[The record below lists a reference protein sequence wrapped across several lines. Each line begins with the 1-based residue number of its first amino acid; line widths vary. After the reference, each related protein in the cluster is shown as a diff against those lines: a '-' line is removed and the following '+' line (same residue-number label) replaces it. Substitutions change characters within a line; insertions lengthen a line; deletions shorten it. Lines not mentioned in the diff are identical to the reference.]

1 LGSIAGSAAVKPVA
15 FEYWRPETLAEALA
29 AIAELGAEAVPLAGG
44 MSLGPMLNMRLV
56 RPRAVIDLNPLAELA
71 AIETRGDE
79 IVTGALC
86 RQADALADPALR
98 REVPLLAQALPYV
111 GHYQTRH
118 RGTLG
123 GSVAHADPSAEI
135 PLCLVTL
142 GGAVLLRSRR
152 TARRV
157 AADRFFAG
165 ALTTARRSDELVTA
179 LAWPRA
185 RAPLR
190 YAFAEIAQRH
200 GDFAIAAC
208 ACAVSLDQAGR
219 IKSLR
224 LGFGGVL
231 DRPLV
236 ADTAGFVGS
245 PASAETAE
253 HVAVEVTGSLTPIA
267 DRSAT
272 AAYRRALARLLA
284 RRVLERCFAAPC

>member
-1 LGSIAGSAAVKPVA
+1 VKPVA
-15 FEYWRPETLAEALA
+15 FEYWRPDTLAEALVGF
-29 AIAELGAEAVPLAGG
+29 AELGLEAVPLAGG

-71 AIETRGDE
+71 QIDARGDE

-86 RQADALADPALR
+86 RQADAMASPVLR
-98 REVPLLAQALPYV
+98 AEVPLLAEALPYV

-142 GGAVLLRSRR
+142 GGSVLLRSRR
-152 TARRV
+152 AARRV
-157 AADRFFAG
+157 AADAFFAG
-165 ALTTARRSDELVTA
+165 ALTTARRPDEIVTA

-185 RAPLR
+185 RPGTR
-190 YAFAEIAQRH
+190 HAFAEIAQRH

-208 ACAVSLDQAGR
+208 AAALSLDGEGR
-219 IKSLR
+219 VADLR

-231 DRPLV
+231 DRPLL
-236 ADTAGFVGS
+236 AATTGFAGLL
-245 PASAETAE
+245 ASAETAARIAAE
-253 HVAVEVTGSLTPIA
+253 TTRSLTPIA

-272 AAYRRALARLLA
+272 AAYRQALARHLA
-284 RRVLERCFAAPC
+284 GRVLERCFAAPC